1 MPETKRSVFISYA
14 LSDRNWAQELA
25 RSLKDLGQ
33 DAWID
38 GDEESLEKGL
48 RESNLIVLLATPEN
62 VNRPNFFF
70 DIGAAVGLGKP
81 LVFVRSADLDLGA
94 VPAALRHYKFLVKG
108 SPEATAEQLV
118 QEIAA

>member
-1 MPETKRSVFISYA
+1 MRRLTTGAEA
-14 LSDRNWAQELA
+14 LAQ
-25 RSLKDLGQ
+25 SLKDLGQ
-33 DAWID
+33 DAWTD

-48 RESNLIVLLATPEN
+48 RESNLIVLLATPGN

-81 LVFVRSADLDLGA
+81 LVFVRSADLE
-94 VPAALRHYKFLVKG
+94 VERIPAGLQHYKFLVKG